1 MQHNNQNNSKNTYRN
16 EDIICSCQQR
26 RKGPQLQGSNNT
38 YNTRTPQKLGGNG
51 KKNTMEFAYIQLGHW
66 RVQVLGM
73 VALGHLEEVN
83 KYQESF
89 VKKDIQEQKLQ
100 GKLQKTYAP

>member
-1 MQHNNQNNSKNTYRN
+1 
-16 EDIICSCQQR
+16 
-26 RKGPQLQGSNNT
+26 
-38 YNTRTPQKLGGNG
+38 
-51 KKNTMEFAYIQLGHW
+51 MEFAYIQLGHW

-89 VKKDIQEQKLQ
+89 VKKDTQEQKLQ
-100 GKLQKTYAP
+100 GKLQKTYAL